1 MNESILVVD
10 DERPMRFMVRRL
22 MEGMGYTVSEAGS
35 GDEALKAV
43 EEAPVD
49 LVITDLKMP
58 GMDGLTL
65 AKTLL
70 NADPDRPVLLMTA
83 YADLDSARRAIGVGI
98 YEYFTKPFD
107 VNDVSAGVRRALEHR
122 RLVMENRD
130 YQKNLEQMVEERT
143 RELMQKLQELEARD
157 RLLQHLLSIQEPQE
171 TLGLAVQLALSLCAC
186 DAGALYV
193 PDADGEIEMWAA
205 VGYLTH
211 GAPAKVEDL
220 TSLGLE
226 RTAKMTPL
234 FQEALQEGMPTWT
247 SDPGEARGG
256 FGIHS
261 VGILPVRKE
270 DEVIALLEVD
280 RKRKD
285 ALVGEADLDA
295 LQGFLPYVAMSVADC
310 RLQTSIPDLENDD
323 VEDLLKKA
331 EKWMQ

>member
-10 DERPMRFMVRRL
+10 DEQPMRFMVRRL

-70 NADPDRPVLLMTA
+70 EANSDRPVLLMTA
-83 YADLDSARRAIGVGI
+83 YADLDSARRALGVGI

-122 RLVMENRD
+122 RLVMENRE
-130 YQKNLEQMVEERT
+130 YQKDLERKVEERT

-157 RLLQHLLSIQEPQE
+157 QLLQHLLSIQEPQE
-171 TLGLAVQLALSLCAC
+171 TLGLAVRLALDLCAC
-186 DAGALYV
+186 DAGALYA
-193 PDADGEIEMWAA
+193 PDTDGGIELWAA
-205 VGYLTH
+205 VGYLTP
-211 GAPAKVEDL
+211 GTPAKADDL
-220 TSLGLE
+220 ASLGLE
-226 RTAKMTPL
+226 RAVDMASL
-234 FQEALQEGMPTWT
+234 LQGVLQEGMPTWT
-247 SDPGEARGG
+247 SDPGEARRG

-261 VGILPVRKE
+261 VGILPVRKG

-295 LQGFLPYVAMSVADC
+295 LVGFLPYVAMSVADC